1 MNNSLN
7 DDEVKQ
13 LIKLG
18 KFIKINLD
26 CNSNRLPCLTDRL
39 ESVKNMKKYLE
50 IHNYKIEEK

>member
-7 DDEVKQ
+7 DNEVKQ

-18 KFIKINLD
+18 EFIKIDLNCNL
-26 CNSNRLPCLTDRL
+26 NRLPCRTDRL
-39 ESVKNMKKYLE
+39 DALKNMKKYLE